1 MFRSLL
7 ARSAFAI
14 GFCASALASA
24 WATADDE
31 LVATTPAP
39 RTDAGWL
46 ERQKQINDRAQQ
58 GEVNLLFIG
67 DSITQGWQGPGNTI
81 WKKFYG
87 DRHAMNAGI
96 GGDRTQHVL
105 WRLDHGNID
114 GIQPKLA
121 VIMIGT
127 NNVGSDSPDDI
138 AAGITAIVATLREK
152 LPETKVLLLGI
163 FPRGPASDDPAR
175 EVTVATNKIIKSLDD
190 GESVFFLDIATE
202 FLETDGTLSEEI
214 MPDLVH
220 LSVQGYEIWAES
232 IEPKVAELLGEE

>member
-1 MFRSLL
+1 MVRSLP

-14 GFCASALASA
+14 GLCFAALASA

-31 LVATTPAP
+31 LATTTPAP

-58 GEVNLLFIG
+58 GDVDLLFIG
-67 DSITQGWQGPGNTI
+67 DSITQSWEGPGKAI

-87 DRHAMNAGI
+87 DRRAMNAGI
-96 GGDRTQHVL
+96 SGDRTQHVL

-114 GIQPKLA
+114 GVQPKLA

-127 NNVGSDSPDDI
+127 NNVGTDSPDDI
-138 AAGITAIVATLREK
+138 AAGITAIVAKLREK
-152 LPETKVLLLGI
+152 LPKTKVLLLGI
-163 FPRGPASDDPAR
+163 FPRGPNSDDPAR
-175 EVTVATNKIIKSLDD
+175 EVTAATNKIIKTLDD
-190 GESVFFLDIATE
+190 GDSVYFLDLADE
-202 FLETDGTLSEEI
+202 FLENDGALSEEI
-214 MPDLVH
+214 MPDFVH

-232 IEPKVAELLGEE
+232 IEPKVAELMDEK